1 MRKYNS
7 AARLNEE
14 SSCSPPS
21 SPPTYRRH
29 NSREETGKNVFRRL
43 VAGTNIGESSKP
55 GKGNINPFQ
64 GRIAHRSPLFCTS
77 VAEGH
82 TKAVLSVF
90 ATNDLLFTGSKDR
103 TAKVWDLSRKEE
115 IQSLSGHSGNVNVVK
130 YSPQTR
136 LAFSVSSAFIKVWD
150 LRMNSNNNCIKTLSS
165 SGLTTNGPIQV
176 GTSFW
181 LLLLIS

>member
-1 MRKYNS
+1 M
-7 AARLNEE
+7 
-14 SSCSPPS
+14 
-21 SPPTYRRH
+21 
-29 NSREETGKNVFRRL
+29 
-43 VAGTNIGESSKP
+43 
-55 GKGNINPFQ
+55 
-64 GRIAHRSPLFCTS
+64 
-77 VAEGH
+77 AEGH